1 MTEEKLA
8 MAASVPVLDLP
19 VGYKKRRLSDYDDP
33 PQYSQNKIRRVEN
46 DDFHLMSEVTEATTS
61 LNQPDL
67 VRDFAND
74 LELND
79 IQTMLDQNRF
89 RDFHQVDA
97 FLMDF
102 LSSDETSIDHD
113 SSAAPL
119 PPSDSNRYQSATSKD
134 DAVNA
139 TSLIPPHFLTNR
151 TAPTEL
157 PDETQLDYGL
167 DVKEL
172 ADFFLNDEP
181 SATKLDDHV
190 INLDDDDDDVCS
202 VINLDDDDDDD
213 NSVLQQSLTTV
224 QKQPIGVSYDQFLH
238 QSTNEAIES
247 SAKANSDVQPC
258 PTMIDSS
265 SLSDSSI
272 DNQIQQYAVNDRER
286 TYDDNHN
293 LGISDYLESTRL
305 IDSEKLDF
313 QSYEDVFDSIRLE
326 YDALEPLPT
335 ESLIGVSFPWLQH
348 TAVEVKE
355 NNAIEVVIID

>member
-8 MAASVPVLDLP
+8 MAARVPVLELP
-19 VGYKKRRLSDYDDP
+19 VGYKKRKLSDYDDT

-46 DDFHLMSEVTEATTS
+46 DDFRLMSEVTEATTS

-67 VRDFAND
+67 VRDLAND
-74 LELND
+74 LELNG
-79 IQTMLDQNRF
+79 IQAMLDQNRF
-89 RDFHQVDA
+89 HDFHQVDA

-113 SSAAPL
+113 SSAL

-134 DAVNA
+134 DVVNA
-139 TSLIPPHFLTNR
+139 TSLIQPHFLTNP

-167 DVKEL
+167 DIKDL

-181 SATKLDDHV
+181 STTKLDDNV
-190 INLDDDDDDVCS
+190 INLDDDDDDDDVCS
-202 VINLDDDDDDD
+202 VINLDDDDDG
-213 NSVLQQSLTTV
+213 NSVLQQSFTTV
-224 QKQPIGVSYDQFLH
+224 QKQPMGVSYDQFLH
-238 QSTNEAIES
+238 QSTNEVQES
-247 SAKANSDVQPC
+247 SAEANSDVQPG
-258 PTMIDSS
+258 PTMMDSS
-265 SLSDSSI
+265 SLLDSRI
-272 DNQIQQYAVNDRER
+272 DNQIQQYAASDQER

-293 LGISDYLESTRL
+293 LGISDNLEFTRL

-313 QSYEDVFDSIRLE
+313 QSYEDVFDSIRLD

-335 ESLIGVSFPWLQH
+335 ESLMGVSFPWLQH
-348 TAVEVKE
+348 PAVEVKE

>member
-8 MAASVPVLDLP
+8 MAARVPVLDLP
-19 VGYKKRRLSDYDDP
+19 VGYKKRKLSDYDDT

-46 DDFHLMSEVTEATTS
+46 DDFRLMSEVTEATTS

-67 VRDFAND
+67 VKDLAND
-74 LELND
+74 LELNG

-89 RDFHQVDA
+89 HGFHQVDA

-102 LSSDETSIDHD
+102 FSSDETSIDHY

-134 DAVNA
+134 GVVNA
-139 TSLIPPHFLTNR
+139 TSLIQPHFLTNP

-157 PDETQLDYGL
+157 PDETQLDDGL
-167 DVKEL
+167 DIKDL

-181 SATKLDDHV
+181 STTKLDDNV

-202 VINLDDDDDDD
+202 VINLDDYDDD
-213 NSVLQQSLTTV
+213 NSVLQQSFTTV
-224 QKQPIGVSYDQFLH
+224 QKQPTEVSYDQFLH
-238 QSTNEAIES
+238 QSTNEVKES
-247 SAKANSDVQPC
+247 SAKANSDVQPG

-265 SLSDSSI
+265 SILDSSI
-272 DNQIQQYAVNDRER
+272 DNQIQQYAASDQER

-293 LGISDYLESTRL
+293 LGISDNLEFTGL
-305 IDSEKLDF
+305 IDSEK
-313 QSYEDVFDSIRLE
+313 
-326 YDALEPLPT
+326 
-335 ESLIGVSFPWLQH
+335 
-348 TAVEVKE
+348 
-355 NNAIEVVIID
+355 